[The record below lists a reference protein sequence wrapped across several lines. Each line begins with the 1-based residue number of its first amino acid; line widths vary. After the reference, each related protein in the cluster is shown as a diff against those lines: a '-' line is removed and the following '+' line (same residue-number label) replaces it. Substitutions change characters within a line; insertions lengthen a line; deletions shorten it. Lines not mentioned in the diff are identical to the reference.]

1 MLRTTCVFAVAAGL
15 ARAVTLPL
23 VFEANRGQEN
33 PEVRY
38 LAHSPQGTVWL
49 TGPEAVL
56 GTASGALRIGFT
68 GGNRSPKVQ
77 AEDALPGEA
86 NYFIGAD
93 PSQWRRQIPLFGK
106 VRYQSVWPGIDVVF
120 YGNPQDLEFDLTV
133 AEGADPGQIGL
144 RYGGASKVSLDR
156 SSGDLLITVG
166 GTVIRQHAPRIYQG
180 KKSVSGRYVLH
191 GRNRVKFQVGAFD
204 KSKSMVI
211 DPVLTFATFWGGA
224 QYDAARAVAM
234 DPQGNVVI
242 AGQTYSG
249 GYPTVNSHYSNANLA
264 GASAFIAKFNPAGAT
279 PGASIIFSTYFGGV
293 SSYSLGEAMAL
304 DSSGNIYITGLTDAA
319 DLPVSSNAYQRAPLT
334 NLCEIFTVGKQQQET
349 CGTGFVS
356 KFSPGADQLLYSTY
370 LGGENLD
377 YPLALAV
384 DAQGNAY
391 VGGQT
396 YSKSFP
402 VNQGYQNQL
411 MGVSDGF
418 LSKLSPDGSQVVY
431 STYFGGANSDWINGV
446 AVGPS
451 GLVYVGG
458 VTYSPQ
464 LPLASSGAYS
474 SSLQG
479 PNNDGF
485 LAKFDTTK
493 SGQPSLL
500 YNTYIGGNGGD
511 TSVNGVATDAAG
523 DILATGQTASPVFP
537 VTPNAFQTTFG
548 SAAADASASNTSTDA
563 FVLKLNPS
571 AQGAAQLLYSTFLGG
586 EYGDV
591 GYAITLDSSGKILAA
606 GSTNSD
612 NFPETPDA
620 FNCCYSVQPSIN
632 GSVPNKG
639 FLAHIDP
646 SQPGAA
652 GLLYST
658 LVGGNNGDDELF
670 AVNVSANGHIVA
682 VAGAISSTDVPA
694 SAAAY
699 QSHGD
704 AQGVAYVALFDLTQ
718 TGPAIKS
725 AANAANFQPLNFSPG
740 MIFSIFGHGLGPQMG
755 LGPELDSNGRVSTN
769 LGGTQ
774 VLVGG
779 YAAPILYA
787 SDTQVNAVVPYELDP
802 AKIIGGT
809 FLQAIYNGVSGSLRQ
824 VAILPAAPGIF
835 VISQDGQ
842 GAILNQDG
850 SVNGSGNPAAKGS
863 YIQIYATGEGQTNP
877 PGIYGHLA
885 VESVANLARPVAPV
899 SVSIGGVTVASG
911 DIAYA
916 GTAPQGVAGFFQ
928 VTVKVPSNIPSG
940 TNAVVITLGT
950 GNNAVSS
957 QKGVTVAVQ

>member
-1 MLRTTCVFAVAAGL
+1 VLRVIFLLVVAAGL
-15 ARAVTLPL
+15 SRAVTLPL

-38 LAHSPQGTVWL
+38 LAHSPQGIVWL
-49 TGPEAVL
+49 TGRDAVL
-56 GTASGALRIGFT
+56 GTPSGSLEIGFD
-68 GGNRSPKVQ
+68 GGNRSPRIQ
-77 AEDALPGEA
+77 PEDSLPGEA
-86 NYFIGAD
+86 NYFIGDD
-93 PSQWRRQIPLFGK
+93 PLQWRRQIPLFGK
-106 VRYQSVWPGIDVVF
+106 VRYQAVWPGIDVVF
-120 YGNPQDLEFDLTV
+120 YGNPQDLEFDLAV
-133 AEGADPGQIGL
+133 AEGADPGRIGL
-144 RYGGASKVSLDR
+144 RYGGASKISLDP
-156 SSGDLLITVG
+156 SSGDLLISVG
-166 GTVIRQHAPRIYQG
+166 RKVIRQHAPRIYQG
-180 KKSVSGRYVLH
+180 KKTVSGRYVLT
-191 GRNRVKFQVGAFD
+191 GRNRVKFQVDAFD
-204 KSKSMVI
+204 KSKPLVI
-211 DPVLTFATFWGGA
+211 DPVLTFATFWGGG

-234 DPQGNVVI
+234 DAQGNVVI

-293 SSYSLGEAMAL
+293 SSYSLGEALAL
-304 DSSGNIYITGLTDAA
+304 DSSGNIYLTGLTDAT

-334 NLCEIFTVGKQQQET
+334 NLCEIFNVGKQQQET

-402 VNQGYQNQL
+402 ANQGFQNQL
-411 MGVSDGF
+411 MGTSDGF
-418 LSKLSPDGSQVVY
+418 LSKLSPDGSQVMY
-431 STYFGGANSDWINGV
+431 STYFGGANNDWITGI

-451 GLVYVGG
+451 GLAYVGG
-458 VTYSPQ
+458 VTYSTQ

-479 PNNDGF
+479 PNTDGF

-500 YNTYIGGNGGD
+500 YSTYIGGKGGD
-511 TSVNGVATDAAG
+511 TSVNGVAADSAG
-523 DILATGQTASPVFP
+523 NIFATGQTASLVFP
-537 VTPNAFQTTFG
+537 VTSNAFQTTLG
-548 SAAADASASNTSTDA
+548 SAAIDNGAGNTSTDA

-571 AQGAAQLLYSTFLGG
+571 AQGAAQLLYSSFLGG
-586 EYGDV
+586 EYGDT
-591 GYAITLDSSGKILAA
+591 GNAITLDSTGKILVV

-620 FNCCYSVQPSIN
+620 FNCCYTVQPSIN
-632 GSVPNKG
+632 GTVPNKG
-639 FLAHIDP
+639 FLARIDP
-646 SQPGAA
+646 TQPGAA

-658 LVGGNNGDDELF
+658 LVGGNNGDDELY
-670 AVNVSANGHIVA
+670 ALSVSSNGHIVA
-682 VAGAISSTDVPA
+682 VAGTIGSTDVPV

-699 QSHGD
+699 QSHSD
-704 AQGVAYVALFDLTQ
+704 AQGVAYVGLFDLTQ
-718 TGPAIKS
+718 TGPAITN
-725 AANAANFQPLNFSPG
+725 ATNAANFQPQSFSPG

-769 LGGTQ
+769 VGGTQ

-802 AKIIGGT
+802 TKIIGGT
-809 FLQAIYNGVSGSLRQ
+809 FIQAIYNGVSGSLRQ
-824 VAILPAAPGIF
+824 VVILPAAPGIF
-835 VISQDGQ
+835 VISPDGQ

-850 SVNGSGNPAAKGS
+850 SMNGSGNPAAKGS

-877 PGIYGHLA
+877 PGIDGHIA

-899 SVSIGGVTVASG
+899 SVSIGGVTVASS

-928 VTVKVPSNIPSG
+928 ITVKVPSNIPSG
-940 TNAVVITLGT
+940 PNAVVITIGT